1 MMKSRKLLILIT
13 PGAEKELKAEN
24 TKMSPA
30 SVRPQPLT
38 KLRSTIIY
46 LTPCLYMGFEETE
59 DDAGEFE
66 EKTERLTAELS
77 IHFRVL
83 KTSFHKRNSG

>member
-1 MMKSRKLLILIT
+1 
-13 PGAEKELKAEN
+13 
-24 TKMSPA
+24 
-30 SVRPQPLT
+30 
-38 KLRSTIIY
+38 
-46 LTPCLYMGFEETE
+46 MGFEETE